1 MSKTNKTITL
11 DQAFSRVAHLCSQ
24 KECCIFDIKQKLRR
38 KELSDAEIEQIINK
52 LIDEKYIDE
61 TRYTRSFIADK
72 LRFNKWGAQ
81 KIKNHLRAK
90 FIPTTIIENA
100 FAEIENDLLTKALPD
115 LLEKKRKS
123 VKGQSDYE
131 INTKLIR
138 YALGKGFMMN
148 DVLKCLKATNIT
160 DLPDE
165 D

>member
-1 MSKTNKTITL
+1 MSKKNKTTTPE
-11 DQAFSRVAHLCSQ
+11 QAFFRVAHICSQ
-24 KECCIFDIKQKLRR
+24 KECCIFDIKQKLHR
-38 KELSDAEIEQIINK
+38 KELSDAEIEQIINQ

-61 TRYTRSFIADK
+61 TRFTRSFIADK

-90 FIPTTIIENA
+90 FVPTTIIENA
-100 FAEIENDLLTKALPD
+100 FSEIENDLLTKALPD

-123 VKGQSDYE
+123 VSGKSEYE

-138 YALGKGFMMN
+138 YALGKGFAMS
-148 DVLKCLKATNIT
+148 DVLKCLKAMNVN

>member
-1 MSKTNKTITL
+1 MSNVNS
-11 DQAFSRVAHLCSQ
+11 AFSRMAHICSQ

-38 KELSDAEIEQIINK
+38 KELSDAEIEQIIEK
-52 LIDEKYIDE
+52 LISEKYIDE
-61 TRYTRSFIADK
+61 TRFTQSYIADK

-90 FIPTTIIENA
+90 YISNSVIENA
-100 FAEIENDLLTKALPD
+100 FLEFSDDAQTKALPD

-123 VKGQSDYE
+123 VTGKSEYE

-148 DVLKCLKATNIT
+148 DVLKCLKAMNIN